1 MTATARRALVTLVL
15 GLVLLAMVLAGLW
28 YFQGGSEE
36 VRTGQVSVGSGGDI
50 GGGFSLLNQDGE
62 RVTEADFAGDYLL
75 IYFGFTHCVDACPLA
90 LLAMTQALDRLPPEV
105 AGKIRPLFVTV
116 DPARDDPAQVK
127 LYLDNFH
134 PRFVGLT
141 GTPEEIAAV
150 AKRYRVVYQ
159 APEAD
164 ENGDYQ
170 VQHGT
175 VIYLMG
181 PGGDFLQNFSHT
193 VEVERLTEKLREI
206 VGG

>member
-1 MTATARRALVTLVL
+1 MTASARRALLTLVL
-15 GLVLLAMVLAGLW
+15 GLVVLAMVLAGLW

-50 GGGFSLLNQDGE
+50 GGSFSLLNQEGE
-62 RVTEADFAGDYLL
+62 RVSEADFAGDYLL

-105 AGKIRPLFVTV
+105 TGRIQPLFVTV

-127 LYLDNFH
+127 RYLENFH

-141 GTPEEIAAV
+141 GTLEEISEAA
-150 AKRYRVVYQ
+150 KHYRVVFQ
-159 APEAD
+159 APEPD

-181 PGGDFLQNFSHT
+181 PEGDFLQNFSHT
-193 VEVERLTEKLREI
+193 VDVGRLTEKLRQI